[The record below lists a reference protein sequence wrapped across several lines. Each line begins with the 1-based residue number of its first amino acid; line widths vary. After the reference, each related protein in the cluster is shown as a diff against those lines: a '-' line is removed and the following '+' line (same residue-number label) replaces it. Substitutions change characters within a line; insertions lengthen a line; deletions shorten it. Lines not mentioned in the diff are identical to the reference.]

1 MNGSGCK
8 NCPVS
13 PCLTLYYRG
22 SYCFEQRAKHGLG
35 DPMTNADRIRA
46 MSDEELRELFMFDTP
61 FEMIVNSGNCLG
73 SPCNCRE
80 CILIWLQQPAEPPKE
95 DT

>member
-35 DPMTNADRIRA
+35 DHMTNADRIRS
-46 MSDEELRELFMFDTP
+46 MTDEELEEGIRSLSLGYEPWCDHHCKM
-61 FEMIVNSGNCLG
+61 SGDDDCNRCLR
-73 SPCNCRE
+73 S
-80 CILIWLQQPAEPPKE
+80 WLQQPAEGG
-95 DT
+95 